1 MIRKLWF
8 TLSFH
13 RSSYQC
19 ESIGISTNPNFFY
32 MDEYM
37 FSLVDTPWKTKHA
50 SCNILFFTREVNKDE
65 SAIKIT
71 LQKKL
76 LKKNKIVGGL
86 NAFKHNFVYG
96 KTISKRI
103 KYFFTK
109 IKERSC

>member
-32 MDEYM
+32 IDEYM

-65 SAIKIT
+65 GAHQTT
-71 LQKKL
+71 LLKKL
-76 LKKNKIVGGL
+76 LKKLLGGCFDYKRRIA
-86 NAFKHNFVYG
+86 NG
-96 KTISKRI
+96 KRVSINVKNLI
-103 KYFFTK
+103 TK